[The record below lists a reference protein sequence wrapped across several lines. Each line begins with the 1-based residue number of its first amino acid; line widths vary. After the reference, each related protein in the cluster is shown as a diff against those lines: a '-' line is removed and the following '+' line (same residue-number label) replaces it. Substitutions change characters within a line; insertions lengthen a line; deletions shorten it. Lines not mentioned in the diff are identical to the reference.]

1 MRILVTFA
9 VEGEFAHWRR
19 LRAFRAAAEGA
30 TETYTADIGGA
41 EVAIIVTGV
50 GPWRAAA
57 AATSAMRGEPGSIAC
72 CISSGMAGA
81 LRPKL
86 VVGQILAARGVI
98 SDGASS
104 TAARN
109 SLSSSEA
116 LVSFAGDC
124 GATIVN
130 RFCSAGRVITTA
142 EEKKHFGVA
151 AEAVDMESF
160 AILQQAHEAGIPA
173 VAIRAVSDV
182 ANEDLPLDM
191 NNMLS
196 RDGQLSVP
204 RVLGQVALHPF
215 AVPGLVR
222 FARQGKRAA
231 ESLARFLDR
240 YVAVVAERGCA
251 LESKVAVVRP

>member
-1 MRILVTFA
+1 VRILVTFA
-9 VEGEFAHWRR
+9 MEDEFAPWRR
-19 LRAFRAAAEGA
+19 LRAFRAAAQDA
-30 TETYTADIGGA
+30 TEAYTAEVGGA
-41 EVAIIVTGV
+41 EVAIVVTGV
-50 GPWRAAA
+50 GPRRAGAAA
-57 AATSAMRGEPGSIAC
+57 ASAMRGEPGSIAC
-72 CISSGMAGA
+72 CISSGVAGA
-81 LRPKL
+81 LRPEFT
-86 VVGQILAARGVI
+86 VGQILAARSVI

-109 SLSSSEA
+109 TLSSSEA

-124 GATIVN
+124 GATVVN
-130 RFCSAGRVITTA
+130 RFCSGGRVISTA
-142 EEKKHFGVA
+142 EEKKHFGAA
-151 AEAVDMESF
+151 AEAVEMESF

-173 VAIRAVSDV
+173 VAIRAVSDA

-240 YVAVVAERGCA
+240 YIAVVAERACV
-251 LESKVAVVRP
+251 LESKVAAVRQ